1 MSALLAHGNT
11 IALNRIAHK
20 RGFDFGSDMRC

>member
-1 MSALLAHGNT
+1 MSALLANGNT

-20 RGFDFGSDMRC
+20 RGFEFGRDMRC